1 MPTRQLITESI
12 NTRRQQNRS
21 IEDELI
27 NVINNVIVT
36 QEDGIFRSIDNA
48 NQESSENGYLV
59 ISSGSD
65 VDSSRHL
72 ALKVDNN
79 KFWTISAIKG
89 GTELEIG
96 IIENGE
102 HRSVI
107 SFNENAALSL
117 NEALNLGAGLK
128 AIQLNGKLKGIPTS
142 GIKGFIEGRL
152 KASGNWES
160 TDVKIPE
167 NTFGK
172 YKLQAWLI
180 QQDENRFSHLET
192 VFVFFPGKPPVQ
204 KVKYQSISLSKLRLL
219 IHQIEKWV
227 LKRLKK
233 DVEIENVDWKAR
245 LYAKIDKNSGEIL
258 IKCNSVID
266 PNRKLVFYSIERL
279 WEGEHWIDS
288 NS

>member
-1 MPTRQLITESI
+1 MPTRQQITESI

-27 NVINNVIVT
+27 SVINNVIVT
-36 QEDGIFRSIDNA
+36 QEDGIFRAID
-48 NQESSENGYLV
+48 SENKEIHESGYLV

-65 VDSSRHL
+65 INSSRHL

-79 KFWTISAIKG
+79 KFWTISAIEG

-96 IIENGE
+96 ILENGE

-117 NEALNLGAGLK
+117 NEALNLGAGLR
-128 AIQLNGKLKGIPTS
+128 AIQQDGKLKGIPTS
-142 GIKGFIEGRL
+142 GVKGFTEGRL

-160 TDVKIPE
+160 TYVKIPE
-167 NTFGK
+167 DTFGK

-180 QQDENRFSHLET
+180 EKGENRFSHLET
-192 VFVFFPGKPPVQ
+192 VIVFFPGKPPVQ
-204 KVKYQSISLSKLRLL
+204 KIKHQSFSLSKLRLL

-227 LKRLKK
+227 LKLIKK
-233 DVEIENVDWKAR
+233 DAETEDVNWKAR
-245 LYAKIDKNSGEIL
+245 LYTKVDKSSGEIL

-266 PNRKLVFYSIERL
+266 PERKKVYYSIERL
-279 WEGEHWIDS
+279 WEGEHWIKSDS
-288 NS
+288 